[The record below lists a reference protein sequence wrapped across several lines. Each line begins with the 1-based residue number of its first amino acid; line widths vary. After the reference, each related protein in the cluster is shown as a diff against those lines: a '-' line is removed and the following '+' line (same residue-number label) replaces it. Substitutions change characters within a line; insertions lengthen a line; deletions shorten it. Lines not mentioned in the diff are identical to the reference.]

1 MPCSKVQ
8 VADDGHVEVVDVFI
22 YLGSMIDF
30 SDGSRGEVLRRI
42 GIARSCMNLLEQKNL
57 EVKHQAGY

>member
-30 SDGSRGEVLRRI
+30 SDGSRGEVLRWT